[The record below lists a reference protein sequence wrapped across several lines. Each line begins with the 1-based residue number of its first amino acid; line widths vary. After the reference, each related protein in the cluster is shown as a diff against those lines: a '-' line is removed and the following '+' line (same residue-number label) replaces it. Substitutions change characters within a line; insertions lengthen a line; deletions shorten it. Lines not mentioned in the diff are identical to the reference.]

1 MQIPMEMDMQIPAG
15 GDERSSNTYTYSYIH
30 NSKRVGA
37 TKRDEE
43 NDSDRSN
50 NNRWGR
56 GRVRGQI
63 RKKIQ
68 RQCSFW
74 LAGNCKHAG
83 GDCKYLHSHVI
94 RGSEVTFLAKLAGH
108 DNKVGF
114 LICSAYSWFGCF
126 LLCIFL
132 VSSFL
137 VFLVGSPYSFDLVVS
152 LLCFLVWL
160 GFGCFL
166 VSLFSLHLH
175 LVT

>member
-1 MQIPMEMDMQIPAG
+1 MDMDMQIPMEMDMQIPAG

-43 NDSDRSN
+43 DSDRRN

-56 GRVRGQI
+56 ERGQSP
-63 RKKIQ
+63 KKIQ

-94 RGSEVTFLAKLAGH
+94 GGSELTFLTKLAGH

-114 LICSAYSWFGCF
+114 LICSAYSWFGCI

-137 VFLVGSPYSFDLVVS
+137 VFLFS
-152 LLCFLVWL
+152 LLAHHIHLIRLFPCSVTW
-160 GFGCFL
+160 FG
-166 VSLFSLHLH
+166 
-175 LVT
+175 